1 MTENEPQIYKE
12 LDEQK
17 AKIESLETA
26 VKSMQEQIDKIL
38 KTMEELTLGKN

>member
-1 MTENEPQIYKE
+1 MDDKNESGNFILE
-12 LDEQK
+12 ER
-17 AKIESLETA
+17 IESLETA

>member
-1 MTENEPQIYKE
+1 MEDKTESGNFILEE
-12 LDEQK
+12 R
-17 AKIESLETA
+17 IESLETA